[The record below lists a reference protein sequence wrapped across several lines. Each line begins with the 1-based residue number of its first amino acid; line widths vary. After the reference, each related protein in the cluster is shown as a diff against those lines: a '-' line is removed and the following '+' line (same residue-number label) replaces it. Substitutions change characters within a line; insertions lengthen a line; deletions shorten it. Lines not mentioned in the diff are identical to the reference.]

1 MRSTDEDDL
10 VGPRGTDLGPAGP
23 DFSLGLMAV
32 DRPRHKLEWTT
43 AMPRRGSSEDLIAAE
58 EARLGRVLPADLRAR
73 LERTNG
79 GDVVF
84 HDETWTLFPV
94 WDATTKR
101 SAGRTASHIARETAS
116 IEGAMGDLFPPG
128 ATAVADN
135 DAGDYLLIDRDGR
148 TLVWRPETGSPPEP
162 ADVDWSRDRAPL
174 RRPRLSTR
182 DRIAQGL
189 AQVRIGPPA
198 VAVVV
203 DTEGS
208 GLYIQFA
215 PTKTGVIGEAI
226 GAKNLPRRSADV
238 LIPYMNEAL
247 PRLGWSRPA
256 VGPTDSGNW
265 TREWST
271 EEWDPAKVA
280 SLVMRT
286 AADAYGLDPA
296 ALNTWT
302 STA

>member
-1 MRSTDEDDL
+1 ME
-10 VGPRGTDLGPAGP
+10 VKGNPR
-23 DFSLGLMAV
+23 V
-32 DRPRHKLEWTT
+32 RPRVPAQGAREH
-43 AMPRRGSSEDLIAAE
+43 LIAAE
-58 EARLGRVLPADLRAR
+58 EARLGRVLPASLRAR
-73 LERTNG
+73 LERENG
-79 GDVVF
+79 GEVVF
-84 HDETWTLFPV
+84 DDETWTLFPV
-94 WDATTKR
+94 WDPTSKR

-116 IEGAMGDLFPPG
+116 VEGAMGDLFPEG

-148 TLVWRPETGSPPEP
+148 TVIWRPRTDSPLEP
-162 ADVDWSRDRAPL
+162 ADVDWSGDRASS
-174 RRPRLSTR
+174 RRARQSTKH
-182 DRIAQGL
+182 RIAQGL
-189 AQVRIGPPA
+189 AEVRIGPPS

-238 LIPYMNEAL
+238 LIPYMDEVL
-247 PRLGWSRPA
+247 PRLGWARPGEGTA
-256 VGPTDSGNW
+256 DSGNW
-265 TREWST
+265 TREWSK

-280 SLVMRT
+280 SLVIRT

-302 STA
+302 STFQNDDTST